1 MPSNIEIKAVLMNRV
16 AAEAIAARLSGSE
29 PQTFFQEDFFFACDG
44 ARLKLRV
51 FAPDRGELIRYER
64 ADRAETRRSDY
75 VIAHTSDP
83 ANLLDILTATLGRV
97 GAVRKIR
104 TLYLIGQTRVHLDRV
119 EGLGE
124 FMELEVVL
132 RPEQSGLEGQRIAAE
147 LLTEFGIRQEQMIAE
162 AYVDL
167 AATRVHA
174 DASVTTMR
182 QQFVYE
188 LKDEKT
194 SAPPK

>member
-16 AAEAIAARLSGSE
+16 AAERVAARLSGSE
-29 PQTFFQEDFFFACDG
+29 PQTFSHEDFFFACEE

-64 ADRAETRRSDY
+64 VDRAETRRSTY
-75 VIAHTSDP
+75 AIARTPDP
-83 ANLLDILTATLGRV
+83 ANLLDILTTTLGRIGV
-97 GAVRKIR
+97 VRKIR

-124 FMELEVVL
+124 FLELEVVL
-132 RPEQSGLEGQRIAAE
+132 QPGQSEPEGQRIAAE
-147 LLTEFGIRQEQMIAE
+147 LLAEFGIGQEQMIAE

-167 AATRVHA
+167 L
-174 DASVTTMR
+174 R
-182 QQFVYE
+182 QRECSPMQ
-188 LKDEKT
+188 
-194 SAPPK
+194 A